1 MLLYITDE
9 TEKPC
14 IEVQKLGNS
23 LATRPVDGRNI
34 DDQLYEK

>member
-1 MLLYITDE
+1 MLLDIRDE

-23 LATRPVDGRNI
+23 LATRAVDGRNTF
-34 DDQLYEK
+34 DQLYEK